1 MAGIICNK
9 GVSVIHCGLKI
20 LVLTKDHEQ
29 IHEIPA
35 PVIKVTNNSDDSKK
49 NKEELSQQHQQLDA
63 GLSCAAAAVSP
74 AGDKVAV
81 CDDRKQVC
89 IFNLPDL
96 SVLNQQT
103 LVRKASCVTFN
114 NCGDNILVADKNGD
128 VYHVPCNVS
137 SDSDPSPKLLLGHLS
152 QLLDMKIDQSGTR
165 VMTADRDEKIR
176 VSRYPNCYNIDNYLL
191 GHRICHLISIVSCV
205 TRSAPVWIWRWD
217 SETVEL
223 CIWTGNILS

>member
-1 MAGIICNK
+1 MQKLMQHNQPRNMAGIICNK

-49 NKEELSQQHQQLDA
+49 NKEELSQQQLEA

-89 IFNLPDL
+89 IFNIPDL
-96 SVLNQQT
+96 RSVPFT
-103 LVRKASCVTFN
+103 MMH
-114 NCGDNILVADKNGD
+114 D
-128 VYHVPCNVS
+128 
-137 SDSDPSPKLLLGHLS
+137 
-152 QLLDMKIDQSGTR
+152 
-165 VMTADRDEKIR
+165 TATQG
-176 VSRYPNCYNIDNYLL
+176 S
-191 GHRICHLISIVSCV
+191 
-205 TRSAPVWIWRWD
+205 
-217 SETVEL
+217 
-223 CIWTGNILS
+223 

>member
-1 MAGIICNK
+1 MAGIICSK
-9 GVSVIHCGLKI
+9 WVTVIHCGLKI

-89 IFNLPDL
+89 IFNIPDL
-96 SVLNQQT
+96 RSVPFTMMHDTVGLG
-103 LVRKASCVTFN
+103 FN
-114 NCGDNILVADKNGD
+114 
-128 VYHVPCNVS
+128 
-137 SDSDPSPKLLLGHLS
+137 
-152 QLLDMKIDQSGTR
+152 T
-165 VMTADRDEKIR
+165 
-176 VSRYPNCYNIDNYLL
+176 
-191 GHRICHLISIVSCV
+191 
-205 TRSAPVWIWRWD
+205 
-217 SETVEL
+217 
-223 CIWTGNILS
+223 